1 MFNRLTLSR
10 ATKWGLLASM
20 LAVFALFSGIYLPG
34 CGNNPNSSTDV
45 NAPEEE
51 FTFFDDSFDDAAL
64 ARAVVDPAIDVDFLS
79 AEELLS
85 AADGG
90 SIVVGTIGTFYE
102 FIVSPDAVPYDV
114 TISVQIT
121 TLEKKYSKEVAV
133 VYDFSPDGLV
143 FAEPAVL
150 RMDVTKVLGKKVT
163 EANLY
168 YYNEQTK
175 SWEHEGTYQAGSDGW
190 VEMPIAHFSRWGA
203 D

>member
-34 CGNNPNSSTDV
+34 CSNNPNNSTQV

-51 FTFFDDSFDDAAL
+51 FSFFDDSFDDAAL
-64 ARAVVDPAIDVDFLS
+64 AKAVIDPAINVDFLTAEEYLS
-79 AEELLS
+79 AE
-85 AADGG
+85 DGG
-90 SIVVGTIGTFYE
+90 SIVIGTIGTYYE
-102 FIVSPDAVPYDV
+102 FYVPPDAVPYDV
-114 TISVQIT
+114 AISVQIT
-121 TLEKKYSKEVAV
+121 RLEKKYSKEVAV

-143 FAEPAVL
+143 FAQPATL
-150 RMDVTKVLGKKVT
+150 RMDVTKVLGKKAT

-175 SWEHEGTYQAGSDGW
+175 SWEHKGTYPAGADGW
-190 VEMPIAHFSRWGA
+190 VSMPIEHFSRWGA